1 MFVVGRRSR
10 RAAAGRAATGTD
22 SRRLTIC
29 PTLWETCRCAG
40 SRETLRATV
49 DFAVAFRVN
58 TGGFSMAE
66 QSKTEST
73 EQPGKRPILPFLKL
87 EPTPHLVGSKCG
99 KCGAVYLDLKRMAC
113 SKCGATNQFTQIP
126 LSNKGNVWV
135 FSVIHQSFPGIKT
148 PYVTAIVDLPEGV
161 SVKSNLVD
169 IDPDE
174 LQKNPQQ
181 AFGMPVEMVA
191 NVVSKDR
198 QGNEVVAF
206 QYRPSKN

>member
-1 MFVVGRRSR
+1 
-10 RAAAGRAATGTD
+10 
-22 SRRLTIC
+22 
-29 PTLWETCRCAG
+29 
-40 SRETLRATV
+40 
-49 DFAVAFRVN
+49 
-58 TGGFSMAE
+58 MAE
-66 QSKTEST
+66 QPKTEVT

-99 KCGAVYLDLKRMAC
+99 GCGAVFLDVKRMAC

-148 PYVTAIVDLPEGV
+148 PYITAIVDLPEGV
-161 SVKSNLVD
+161 SVKSTLVD

-174 LQKNPQQ
+174 LQKNPKM
-181 AFGMPVEMVA
+181 AFGLPVEMVA